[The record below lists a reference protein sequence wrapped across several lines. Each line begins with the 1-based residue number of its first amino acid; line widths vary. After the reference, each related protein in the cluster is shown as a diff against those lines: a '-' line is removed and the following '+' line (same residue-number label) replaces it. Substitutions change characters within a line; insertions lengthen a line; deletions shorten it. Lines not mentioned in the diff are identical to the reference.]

1 MESESPLEIQIQNVV
16 ASATFNQTFDLT
28 AIANAF
34 PEDTEFK
41 GRFPGLIFRLKKPK
55 TTMLIFRTGKMVCTG
70 GKGENEARNAIILA
84 VRELKKGGIFVAGK
98 PEIQITNIVA
108 SANLNGDIDLDML
121 YSSEG
126 TRGNIL
132 FEPEQFPAL
141 IYRWESPKVIF
152 LVFST
157 GKIVC
162 VGAKKEKEIH
172 EAIEKLQ
179 RKLEQSEVLIR
190 N

>member
-1 MESESPLEIQIQNVV
+1 M
-16 ASATFNQTFDLT
+16 
-28 AIANAF
+28 
-34 PEDTEFK
+34 K
-41 GRFPGLIFRLKKPK
+41 
-55 TTMLIFRTGKMVCTG
+55 
-70 GKGENEARNAIILA
+70 A
-84 VRELKKGGIFVAGK
+84 VRELKNGGINVARK

-108 SANLNGDIDLDML
+108 SASLNGVIDLDKL

-126 TRGNIL
+126 TGGNIL

-141 IYRWESPKVIF
+141 IYRWDSPKVIF

-162 VGAKKEKEIH
+162 VGAKTEKDIYET
-172 EAIEKLQ
+172 IENLQ
-179 RKLEQSEVLIR
+179 RKLEESDVLIR

>member
-1 MESESPLEIQIQNVV
+1 MTVQIQNVV
-16 ASATFNQTFDLT
+16 ASAAFNQTFDLIT
-28 AIANAF
+28 IANAF
-34 PEDTEFK
+34 PENTEFK
-41 GRFPGLIFRLKKPK
+41 GRFPGLIFK
-55 TTMLIFRTGKMVCTG
+55 TGKMVCTG
-70 GKGENEARNAIILA
+70 GKGENEASRAILGA
-84 VRELKKGGIFVAGK
+84 ARKLRKEGINVTRK

-108 SANLNGDIDLDML
+108 SATLNGIIDLDKL

-126 TRGNIL
+126 MGGNIL

-162 VGAKKEKEIH
+162 VGARKEKDIY

-179 RKLEQSEVLIR
+179 RKLEESEVLIR
-190 N
+190 S

>member
-1 MESESPLEIQIQNVV
+1 MTIQIQNVV
-16 ASATFNQTFDLT
+16 ASAAFNQTFDLT

-34 PEDTEFK
+34 PRDTEFK
-41 GRFPGLIFRLKKPK
+41 GRFPGLVFRLKKPK

-70 GKGENEARNAIILA
+70 GKGEDEARRAILGT
-84 VRELKKGGIFVAGK
+84 VRKLRKGGINVARE

-108 SANLNGDIDLDML
+108 SASLNGVIDLDRL

-126 TRGNIL
+126 MGGNIL

-141 IYRWESPKVIF
+141 IYRWKSPKVLF

-162 VGAKKEKEIH
+162 VGARKEKDIYA
-172 EAIEKLQ
+172 AIEKLQ

-190 N
+190 S

>member
-1 MESESPLEIQIQNVV
+1 MV
-16 ASATFNQTFDLT
+16 ASAAFNQTFDLT

-34 PEDTEFK
+34 PRDTEFK
-41 GRFPGLIFRLKKPK
+41 GRFPGLVFKLKKPK
-55 TTMLIFRTGKMVCTG
+55 TTMLIFKTGKMICTG
-70 GKGENEARNAIILA
+70 GKGEDEARRAILGA
-84 VRELKKGGIFVAGK
+84 VRKLRKGGINVAGK
-98 PEIQITNIVA
+98 PEIKITNIVA
-108 SANLNGDIDLDML
+108 SAILNGVIDLDKL

-126 TRGNIL
+126 MGGNIL

-162 VGAKKEKEIH
+162 VGAKKKEDIY
-172 EAIEKLQ
+172 EAIEKLR
-179 RKLEQSEVLIR
+179 RKLEESEVLIR
-190 N
+190 S

>member
-1 MESESPLEIQIQNVV
+1 LSVQIQNVV
-16 ASATFNQTFDLT
+16 ASAAFNQTFDLT

-34 PEDTEFK
+34 PRDTEFK
-41 GRFPGLIFRLKKPK
+41 GRFPGLVFRLKKPK

-70 GKGENEARNAIILA
+70 GKGEDEARRAILGA
-84 VRELKKGGIFVAGK
+84 VRKLRKGGIDVARE

-108 SANLNGDIDLDML
+108 SASLNGVIDLDRL

-126 TRGNIL
+126 MGGNIL

-162 VGAKKEKEIH
+162 VGARKEKDIY

-179 RKLEQSEVLIR
+179 RKLEDSEVLIR
-190 N
+190 S

>member
-1 MESESPLEIQIQNVV
+1 LTIQIQNVV
-16 ASATFNQTFDLT
+16 ASAAFNQTFNLT

-34 PEDTEFK
+34 PRDTEFK
-41 GRFPGLIFRLKKPK
+41 GRFPGLVFRLKKPK

-70 GKGENEARNAIILA
+70 GKGEDEARRAILGA
-84 VRELKKGGIFVAGK
+84 VRKLRKGGIDVARE

-108 SANLNGDIDLDML
+108 SASLNGVIDLDRL

-126 TRGNIL
+126 MGGNIL

-162 VGAKKEKEIH
+162 VGARKEKDIY

-179 RKLEQSEVLIR
+179 RKLEESEVLIR
-190 N
+190 S

>member
-1 MESESPLEIQIQNVV
+1 MSVQIQNVV
-16 ASATFNQTFDLT
+16 ASAAFNQTFDLIT
-28 AIANAF
+28 IANSF
-34 PEDTEFK
+34 PENTEFK
-41 GRFPGLIFRLKKPK
+41 GRFPGLIFKLKKPK

-70 GKGENEARNAIILA
+70 GKGEDEARRAILGA
-84 VRELKKGGIFVAGK
+84 VRKLRKGGIDVARE

-108 SANLNGDIDLDML
+108 SATLNGVIDLDKL

-126 TRGNIL
+126 MGGNIL

-152 LVFST
+152 LIFST

-162 VGAKKEKEIH
+162 VGAKKEKDIY
-172 EAIEKLQ
+172 EAIENLR
-179 RKLEQSEVLIR
+179 RKLEESEVLIR
-190 N
+190 S

>member
-1 MESESPLEIQIQNVV
+1 VV
-16 ASATFNQTFDLT
+16 ASAAFNQTFDLT

-34 PEDTEFK
+34 PRDTEFK
-41 GRFPGLIFRLKKPK
+41 GRFPGLVFKLKKPK
-55 TTMLIFRTGKMVCTG
+55 TTMLIFKTGKMICTG
-70 GKGENEARNAIILA
+70 GKGEDEARRAILGA
-84 VRELKKGGIFVAGK
+84 VRKLRKGGINVAGK
-98 PEIQITNIVA
+98 PEIKITNIVA
-108 SANLNGDIDLDML
+108 SAILNGVIDLDKL

-126 TRGNIL
+126 MGGNIL

-162 VGAKKEKEIH
+162 VGAKKKEDIY
-172 EAIEKLQ
+172 EAIEKLR
-179 RKLEQSEVLIR
+179 RKLEESEVLIR
-190 N
+190 S